1 MKCFLV
7 CEKGNSAEILT
18 GFKKYVIWNFF
29 HSGFSLSQDKR
40 GGKFLKKY
48 LLLFTLFF
56 IYYILYFF
64 PDGNLNR
71 SGAI

>member
-1 MKCFLV
+1 MECFLV

-29 HSGFSLSQDKR
+29 TLVFLFRKIKE
-40 GGKFLKKY
+40 GGNFKKKY